1 MAIPNLGA
9 KAVAG
14 QVTDSGVVKMFL
26 DDDSIVDL
34 PLVLVPGAT
43 IVDNGD
49 DTAAVTTPD

>member
-14 QVTDSGVVKMFL
+14 EGTDNGVVKMFL

-34 PLVLVPGAT
+34 PLVIVPNAS
-43 IVDNGD
+43 VADNGD
-49 DTAAVTTPD
+49 GTVTVTIT